1 MPNFRDSITG
11 AMPLDLNA
19 KDGNQ
24 VVNIGVFD
32 AQIPGGDVDN
42 NRLLTCEVWNYGE
55 DNIGPASAAVKA
67 APGVLGVAQVLTADS
82 GKYVTFYDAAAALE
96 GGEIVLGKMLLTTVG
111 TQVYFRRPASIGIWA
126 EFDGGTTTGVVAVG
140 YL

>member
-55 DNIGPASAAVKA
+55 DNIGPASAVVKA

-82 GKYVTFYDAAAALE
+82 GKYVTFYDAAAGM
-96 GGEIVLGKMLLTTVG
+96 GGEIVLGILPLDVAG
-111 TQVYFRRPASIGIWA
+111 VQIYFRRPAINGIYA
-126 EFDGGTTTGVVAVG
+126 KFSVEDGTGVIAVG

>member
-32 AQIPGGDVDN
+32 AQVPGGDVDN

-55 DNIGPASAAVKA
+55 DNIGPASAVVKA
-67 APGVLGVAQVLTADS
+67 APGVLGVAQVITPDAEQT
-82 GKYVTFYDAAAALE
+82 VTFYDDPDSAN
-96 GGEIVLGKMLLTTVG
+96 GTILGILPLDVAG
-111 TQVYFRRPASIGIWA
+111 TQIYFRRPASVGIWA
-126 EFDGGTTTGVVAVG
+126 EFSGSTGVIAVG

>member
-1 MPNFRDSITG
+1 MAGFVDSVTG
-11 AMPLDLNA
+11 ATALDVYSKSGRIEVNVGA
-19 KDGNQ
+19 VDGQ
-24 VVNIGVFD
+24 V
-32 AQIPGGDVDN
+32 PGGDVDN

-67 APGVLGVAQVLTADS
+67 APGVLGVAQVLTADP
-82 GKYVTFYDAAAALE
+82 GETVTFYDAAAELE
-96 GGEIVLGKMLLTTVG
+96 SGEIVLGVLDLATVG

-126 EFDGGTTTGVVAVG
+126 EFSGSTGVVAVG

>member
-11 AMPLDLNA
+11 VMPLDLYSKSGRIEVNVGA
-19 KDGNQ
+19 VDGQ
-24 VVNIGVFD
+24 V
-32 AQIPGGDVDN
+32 PGGDVDN

>member
-1 MPNFRDSITG
+1 MTT
-11 AMPLDLNA
+11 
-19 KDGNQ
+19 
-24 VVNIGVFD
+24 NISMID
-32 AQIPGGDVDN
+32 YPD
-42 NRLLTCEVWNYGE
+42 RLQTVEVWNYGE

-82 GKYVTFYDAAAALE
+82 GDYVTFFEAAAGE
-96 GGEIVLGKMLLTTVG
+96 GGEIVLGVLDLTTVG

-126 EFDGGTTTGVVAVG
+126 EFSDGTTTGVVAVG

>member
-32 AQIPGGDVDN
+32 AQVPGGDVDN

-55 DNIGPASAAVKA
+55 DNIGPASGAVKA
-67 APGVLGVAQVLTADS
+67 APGVLGVAQVITPDAEQT
-82 GKYVTFYDAAAALE
+82 VTFYDDPDSAN
-96 GGEIVLGKMLLTTVG
+96 GTILGILPLDVAG
-111 TQVYFRRPASIGIWA
+111 TQIYFRRPASVGIWA
-126 EFDGGTTTGVVAVG
+126 EFSGSTGVVAVG

>member
-32 AQIPGGDVDN
+32 AQVPGGDVDN

-55 DNIGPASAAVKA
+55 DNIGPASAVVKA
-67 APGVLGVAQVLTADS
+67 APGVLGVAQVITPDAEQT
-82 GKYVTFYDAAAALE
+82 VTFYDDPDSAN
-96 GGEIVLGKMLLTTVG
+96 GTILGILPLDVAG
-111 TQVYFRRPASIGIWA
+111 TQIYFRRPASVGIWA
-126 EFDGGTTTGVVAVG
+126 EFSGSTGVVAVG

>member
-1 MPNFRDSITG
+1 MANFRDSVTG
-11 AMPLDLNA
+11 VMPVDLYS
-19 KDGNQ
+19 KSGNQ
-24 VVNIGVFD
+24 VVNVGAMD
-32 AQIPGGDVDN
+32 AQVPGGDSDN
-42 NRLLTCEVWNYGE
+42 NRLVTYELWNYGE
-55 DNIGPASAAVKA
+55 DNVGPTSAAVKA

-126 EFDGGTTTGVVAVG
+126 EFDGGTTEGVVAVG

>member
-32 AQIPGGDVDN
+32 AQVPGGDVDN

-67 APGVLGVAQVLTADS
+67 APGVLGVAQVLTADP
-82 GKYVTFYDAAAALE
+82 GETVTFYDAAAGT
-96 GGEIVLGKMLLTTVG
+96 GGDIVLGILPLDVAG
-111 TQVYFRRPASIGIWA
+111 VQIYFRRPAINGIYA
-126 EFDGGTTTGVVAVG
+126 KFSVEDGTGVVAVG

>member
-1 MPNFRDSITG
+1 MTTEISIVDYPQNGPEVLARFGSTISG
-11 AMPLDLNA
+11 E
-19 KDGNQ
+19 
-24 VVNIGVFD
+24 D
-32 AQIPGGDVDN
+32 ADN

-55 DNIGPASAAVKA
+55 DNIGPTSAAVKA
-67 APGVLGVAQVLTADS
+67 APGVLGVAQVLAADS

-96 GGEIVLGKMLLTTVG
+96 GGEIILGKMLLTTVG
-111 TQVYFRRPASIGIWA
+111 TQVYFRRPASVGIWA

>member
-1 MPNFRDSITG
+1 MANFRDSVTG
-11 AMPLDLNA
+11 VMPVDLYS
-19 KDGNQ
+19 KSGNQ
-24 VVNIGVFD
+24 VVNVGAMD
-32 AQIPGGDVDN
+32 AQVPGGDSDN
-42 NRLLTCEVWNYGE
+42 NRLVTYELWNYGE
-55 DNIGPASAAVKA
+55 DNIGPTSAAVKA